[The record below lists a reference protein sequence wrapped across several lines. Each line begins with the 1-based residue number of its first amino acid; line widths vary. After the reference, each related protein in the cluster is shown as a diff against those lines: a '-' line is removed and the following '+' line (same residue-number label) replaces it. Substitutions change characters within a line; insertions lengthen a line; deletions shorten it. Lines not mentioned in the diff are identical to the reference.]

1 MNPSPSFPSAHLR
14 KYLIAAYVLFIIY
27 ASLSPFSGW
36 QEQGFKF
43 SDVLAIP
50 LWKQYSL
57 FDVAANLLA
66 YLPFGLLLGL
76 TLHARFGTVATVIF
90 ATLIGMIFSAMMEYA
105 QVYLPMRISSSL
117 DIVSNSCGALLG
129 ALLAVSIA
137 PQVWFAQHLSRWR
150 MHLLHRGR
158 KMDFGLALV
167 ALWMSAQVNP
177 SLPMLGN
184 VFINQIAQTPFA
196 PAQPA
201 PFNVMESAAVA
212 LNLLMLGM
220 LLLTLLRNRHHTVSA
235 LLLALVLV
243 ALAKFVAAAVLLKS
257 WALLLWLNSEAI
269 FGIVAGVALLV
280 AAVRLPR
287 IWILKVAALVT
298 VAYMIVANW
307 ILDGG
312 PPAIA
317 LPPYQRNYGH
327 QLNFNG
333 LSQSITVIL
342 PFLILGYLWNI
353 RRIRNGT
360 GEAPS

>member
-1 MNPSPSFPSAHLR
+1 MSPNPPFPSAHLR
-14 KYLIAAYVLFIIY
+14 KYLIAAYVLFIVY

-36 QEQGFKF
+36 QEQGFRF
-43 SDVLAIP
+43 SDVLEIP
-50 LWKQYSL
+50 LLKQYSL

-76 TLHARFGTVATVIF
+76 TLHGRFGALATVIF
-90 ATLIGMIFSAMMEYA
+90 VTLIGMVFSAMMEYA

-137 PQVWFAQHLSRWR
+137 PQLWFAQHLSRWR
-150 MHLLHRGR
+150 MHLFHHGR

-184 VFINQIAQTPFA
+184 VFINQIAQTPFV
-196 PAQPA
+196 PAQPP
-201 PFNVMESAAVA
+201 PFNAMESAAVA

-220 LLLTLLRNRHHTVSA
+220 VLLTLLRNRHHTVIV
-235 LLLALVLV
+235 LMLALGLV
-243 ALAKFVAAAVLLKS
+243 ALVKFVAAAALLKS

-269 FGIVAGVALLV
+269 FGIVTGVALLV

-287 IWILKVAALVT
+287 VWILKVTALVT
-298 VAYMIVANW
+298 VTYMIVANW
-307 ILDGG
+307 VLDSG

-317 LPPYQRNYGH
+317 LPLYQRNYGH

-333 LSQSITVIL
+333 LSQTITVIL

-353 RRIRNGT
+353 RRTRNAT
-360 GEAPS
+360 EEI

>member
-1 MNPSPSFPSAHLR
+1 MNHRLSSPHAHLR
-14 KYLIAAYVLFIIY
+14 KYLIAGYVLFIIY
-27 ASLSPFSGW
+27 ASLTPFTGW
-36 QEQGFKF
+36 QDQGFKF
-43 SDVLAIP
+43 ADVLAIP

-76 TLHARFGTVATVIF
+76 TLRPRYGALTTVTF
-90 ATLIGMIFSAMMEYA
+90 ATLIGMILSAMMEYA

-117 DIVSNSCGALLG
+117 DVLSNSSGALLG

-137 PQVWFAQHLSRWR
+137 PQAWFAQHLSRWR
-150 MHLLHRGR
+150 LHLFQRGR

-167 ALWMSAQVNP
+167 ALWMSAQVSP

-184 VFINQIAQTPFA
+184 VFINQIAQTPIG
-196 PAQPA
+196 PPQPV
-201 PFNVMESAAVA
+201 PFNALESAAVA

-235 LLLALVLV
+235 LLLALGLV
-243 ALAKFVAAAVLLKS
+243 ALAKFMAAAVLLKS

-269 FGIVAGVALLV
+269 FGIVAGVVLLV

-287 IWILKVAALVT
+287 VWILKVAALVT
-298 VAYMIVANW
+298 VTYTIVANW
-307 ILDGG
+307 ILDSG

-317 LPPYQRNYGH
+317 LPLYQRNYGH

-353 RRIRNGT
+353 RRTRNVD
-360 GEAPS
+360 EEISP

>member
-1 MNPSPSFPSAHLR
+1 MNNKLLFPSAWLR
-14 KYLIAAYVLFIIY
+14 KYLITGYGLFIVY
-27 ASLSPFSGW
+27 ASLSPFTGW

-50 LWKQYSL
+50 LLKQYSL

-66 YLPFGLLLGL
+66 YVPFGLLLGL
-76 TLHARFGTVATVIF
+76 TLRAWFGAFTTVIF
-90 ATLIGMIFSAMMEYA
+90 ATLIGITFSALMEYA

-117 DIVSNSCGALLG
+117 DIVSNTCGALLG

-137 PQVWFAQHLSRWR
+137 PRTWFALHLSRWR
-150 MHLLHRGR
+150 LHLFHHGR
-158 KMDFGLALV
+158 KMDFGLALT
-167 ALWMSAQVNP
+167 ALWMSAQINP

-196 PAQPA
+196 PVQPT
-201 PFNVMESAAVA
+201 PFNAMGSAAVA

-220 LLLTLLRNRHHTVSA
+220 LLLTLLRNRYHTVSMLMSA
-235 LLLALVLV
+235 LILV
-243 ALAKFVAAAVLLKS
+243 ALAKFIAAAVLLKS

-287 IWILKVAALVT
+287 VWILKVAALVT
-298 VAYMIVANW
+298 VVYMIVANW
-307 ILDGG
+307 ILYSG
-312 PPAIA
+312 PPSIA
-317 LPPYQRNYGH
+317 MPLYQRNYGH

-333 LSQSITVIL
+333 LSQSITIIF
-342 PFLILGYLWNI
+342 PFLVLGYLWNI
-353 RRIRNGT
+353 RRTRNA
-360 GEAPS
+360 EQAPP